1 MDNEGEGKNVID
13 TGNSLKGTVVQ
24 SPSEKESKSEFPTSK
39 VGQKSEDKK
48 VNGWQKKILGIPV
61 WGWVVFGLVLVWSG
75 IIIGIVV
82 YR

>member
-1 MDNEGEGKNVID
+1 MGNEGEGKTVIATEVKKD
-13 TGNSLKGTVVQ
+13 NKPTEDSV
-24 SPSEKESKSEFPTSK
+24 SKTEQK
-39 VGQKSEDKK
+39 VGDKK

-75 IIIGIVV
+75 IIVGIVV